1 MLKLLADENFNN
13 DIVRGLIRRRPDL
26 DISCVQDVGLATT
39 DDEAILHWAAE
50 AGRLVVTHDASTM
63 IGLAYARADAGQPMP
78 GVIQVSPTVPIGRA
92 IEDLLLLAEASL
104 ADEWAGQ
111 VVYVP
116 LG

>member
-1 MLKLLADENFNN
+1 M
-13 DIVRGLIRRRPDL
+13 
-26 DISCVQDVGLATT
+26 
-39 DDEAILHWAAE
+39 
-50 AGRLVVTHDASTM
+50 VTHDASTM

-92 IEDLLLLAEASL
+92 IEDLLLLVEASL